1 MVAGVNLRLLGSGVA
16 TYLGGRDV
24 ESNKCRS
31 DCPLRLHF
39 VRNPSLASRLARGKR
54 VVVREQ
60 RVSGDRASPHCNER
74 CGR

>member
-1 MVAGVNLRLLGSGVA
+1 MVAGVNLRVLGSGVA

-39 VRNPSLASRLARGKR
+39 VRNPSLASPLARGKR
-54 VVVREQ
+54 GVNRGQ
-60 RVSGDRASPHCNER
+60 RLSEDWSPSHCNER